1 VNGNPPSA
9 AATKSADAVPAPTL
23 DELQPMLLGEAKRPF
38 SDDAWAFEVKYDG
51 YRALAEFGAAGVRLK
66 SRRGTDMTA
75 WFPEL
80 GIALGSIGGA
90 RCVVDGEIC
99 VLNEQG
105 IAGDAE
111 FNRLFVRQA
120 RRGYRPG
127 DDAVTFCLFDALVV
141 RGRSVMGRPL
151 LERKRHLAK
160 LTDGVPCTKVIDHW
174 IGRGVELYQAA
185 ERMGLEGIIAK
196 RIAAP
201 YEPGVR
207 SKDWLKIKR
216 PGAVPA
222 ERFKH

>member
-1 VNGNPPSA
+1 
-9 AATKSADAVPAPTL
+9 
-23 DELQPMLLGEAKRPF
+23 
-38 SDDAWAFEVKYDG
+38 
-51 YRALAEFGAAGVRLK
+51 
-66 SRRGTDMTA
+66 MTA

-80 GIALGSIGGA
+80 GFALGSIGGV

-99 VLNEQG
+99 VLNEHG
-105 IAGDAE
+105 IAGDVE
-111 FNRLFVRQA
+111 FKRLFVRQA

-141 RGRSVMGRPL
+141 RGRSVMGQPL
-151 LERKRHLAK
+151 LKRKRHLSK
-160 LTDGVPCTKVIDHW
+160 LFDGVPCTKIVDHW
-174 IGRGVELYQAA
+174 IGSGVELYQAA

-207 SKDWLKIKR
+207 SKNWLKIKR